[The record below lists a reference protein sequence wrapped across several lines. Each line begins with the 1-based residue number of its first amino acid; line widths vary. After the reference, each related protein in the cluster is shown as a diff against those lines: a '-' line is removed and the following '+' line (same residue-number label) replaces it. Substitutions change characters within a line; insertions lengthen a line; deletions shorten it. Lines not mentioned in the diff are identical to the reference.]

1 MRRVGG
7 RESEQWQAGM
17 ELARQGDIA
26 NLRVVALDIVS
37 APADG
42 AARYVQHPRLGAIT
56 PRQGNCSS
64 AVLAAMVI
72 SAPCWRSPTM

>member
-1 MRRVGG
+1 MCALRRVGG
-7 RESEQWQAGM
+7 RQSEQWRAGV

-42 AARYVQHPRLGAIT
+42 AARYVQHPRLHTIY
-56 PRQGNCSS
+56 PRQGDCY
-64 AVLAAMVI
+64 
-72 SAPCWRSPTM
+72 

>member
-1 MRRVGG
+1 MCALRRVGG
-7 RESEQWQAGM
+7 RESEQWRAGM

-42 AARYVQHPRLGAIT
+42 AARCGHTLGYEQVPHARAT
-56 PRQGNCSS
+56 AHLQDW
-64 AVLAAMVI
+64 LL
-72 SAPCWRSPTM
+72 